1 MSRNQLRTYLS
12 HKAGTYFNASAQ
24 ERRNQTAFLE
34 QIARETINQ
43 TYHEDDPSVA
53 EWFRDLVPSS
63 AGVAEYVSDLFPSAQ
78 WVRRYN
84 MHWLMGDVIAGTI
97 LAAYAASTYG

>member
-43 TYHEDDPSVA
+43 TY
-53 EWFRDLVPSS
+53 RDLVPSS